1 MARLIRCRANV
12 IGMPGSLSS
21 AIARDAKAPDCDAIV
36 ASPDS
41 SDAGRRTNQR
51 RRTALKPD
59 GFLVRA
65 GFKLASEA
73 DFLRHPEDPP
83 DAAVFRPQIPTD
95 EFALKYQKP
104 L

>member
-1 MARLIRCRANV
+1 ML
-12 IGMPGSLSS
+12 GSLSS
-21 AIARDAKAPDCDAIV
+21 AIAQDAKAPDRDAIV

-41 SDAGRRTNQR
+41 SGAERRTIQR
-51 RRTALKPD
+51 RRTALKPG
-59 GFLVRA
+59 GFLVGA
-65 GFKLASEA
+65 GFKRASEA

-83 DAAVFRPQIPTD
+83 DAAVFHPQIPTD